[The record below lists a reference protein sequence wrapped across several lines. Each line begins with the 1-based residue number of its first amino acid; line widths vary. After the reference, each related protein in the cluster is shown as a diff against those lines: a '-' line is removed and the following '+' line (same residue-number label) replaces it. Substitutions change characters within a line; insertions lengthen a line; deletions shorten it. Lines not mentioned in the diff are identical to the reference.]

1 MPKKCGGIGE
11 NRARRTG
18 LAKWL
23 PRSRFASADSASLA
37 NTAAAIFAA
46 TVVYHVPQEGSIVAK
61 DLTRRHFIGG
71 AVAAAAAAQSAAA
84 AAKTALPTRV
94 LGRTGAKP
102 SILALGCGS
111 RLLSYGQEDKA
122 VEAINLA
129 LDSGITYVDTA
140 QSYGNGKSETW
151 VGKVMKHRRQGIFL
165 ATKIQSRN
173 ADEAMKRFEES
184 LRLLNTDHVD
194 LAHIHGLM
202 DDGDLAAIEAK
213 GGVLETMHK
222 IRDQKMARFIGITCH
237 HDPVVLAKALERHDF
252 DCTQMALNAAL
263 QGMQNGKGKMVVNP
277 AMPMSFET
285 VALPVATKKNMGVIA
300 MKVFGQEDL
309 VGGKNGQAT
318 VGKLLQYS
326 LSLPV
331 AVAVAGMPQ
340 LDFIRQDTVLAR
352 NFKPMP
358 KAEMKTFSDEMAA
371 AYKAALDKKFAHHID
386 A

>member
-1 MPKKCGGIGE
+1 
-11 NRARRTG
+11 
-18 LAKWL
+18 
-23 PRSRFASADSASLA
+23 
-37 NTAAAIFAA
+37 
-46 TVVYHVPQEGSIVAK
+46 
-61 DLTRRHFIGG
+61 
-71 AVAAAAAAQSAAA
+71 
-84 AAKTALPTRV
+84 
-94 LGRTGAKP
+94 
-102 SILALGCGS
+102 
-111 RLLSYGQEDKA
+111 
-122 VEAINLA
+122 
-129 LDSGITYVDTA
+129 
-140 QSYGNGKSETW
+140 
-151 VGKVMKHRRQGIFL
+151 
-165 ATKIQSRN
+165 
-173 ADEAMKRFEES
+173 MKRFEES

>member
-1 MPKKCGGIGE
+1 
-11 NRARRTG
+11 
-18 LAKWL
+18 
-23 PRSRFASADSASLA
+23 
-37 NTAAAIFAA
+37 
-46 TVVYHVPQEGSIVAK
+46 VYDVRQEDSIVAN

-71 AVAAAAAAQSAAA
+71 AVAVAAGTNAASG
-84 AAKTALPTRV
+84 AAKSALPTRV

-111 RLLSYGQEDKA
+111 RLLSYKEEDKA

-129 LDSGITYVDTA
+129 LDSGVTYVDTA
-140 QSYGNGKSETW
+140 QSYGNGRSETW
-151 VGKVMKHRRQGIFL
+151 VGKVMKHRREGIFL
-165 ATKIQSRN
+165 ATKIQLRG

-194 LAHIHGLM
+194 LCHIHAL
-202 DDGDLAAIEAK
+202 DDEADLAAIEAK
-213 GGVLETMHK
+213 GGVLETMYK
-222 IRDQKMARFIGITCH
+222 IRDQKMARFIGVTCH
-237 HDPVVLAKALERHDF
+237 HDPVILAKALERHDF

-263 QGMQNGKGKMVVNP
+263 QGMQNGQGKMVLNP
-277 AMPMSFET
+277 AMRTGFET
-285 VALPVATKKNMGVIA
+285 IALPAAKKKNIGVIA

-318 VGKLLQYS
+318 VEKLLQYA

-340 LDFIRQDTVLAR
+340 LDFIRENTTLAR

-358 KAEMKTFSDEMAA
+358 KNEMKKFSDEMAT
-371 AYKAALDKKFAHHID
+371 AYKAALDRKFAHHID
-386 A
+386 T